1 MFILRINF
9 PDYVAET
16 VLEDA
21 RTAEMCAFHA
31 RVQYGPDNVSIQEV
45 AK

>member
-21 RTAEMCAFHA
+21 STAQKVFFHA